1 MGLFH
6 LSLRGPEG
14 SSFLSLYLKRSSCS
28 GSQDKLMRLSSFSSG
43 GRYVLP
49 HPTWRRPDLTRPE
62 PLPLL
67 SSLPGSL
74 GHRQTMAGRVE
85 HLRIALRHSQHHL
98 PFAGWKSR
106 YTPTKL
112 PSLGLDPR
120 PYPSTEGSAPPDAA
134 GWLNRGFLSGRGGG

>member
-1 MGLFH
+1 MWLDGTRDTAVPAFPVRISLPSPHSFSSHPAPARDSHLLPSAGERQEPECHGIDH

-74 GHRQTMAGRVE
+74 GHRQTMAGSVE
-85 HLRIALRHSQHHL
+85 HLRIALRHS
-98 PFAGWKSR
+98 
-106 YTPTKL
+106 
-112 PSLGLDPR
+112 
-120 PYPSTEGSAPPDAA
+120 
-134 GWLNRGFLSGRGGG
+134 